1 MGKITIKGNY
11 SELMKKALNNTEV
24 KKCIVCDGIE
34 GTIID
39 SHTVPQF
46 ILRNISLTHE
56 YKSSYQFELP
66 DVENE
71 KLGIKK
77 SGIFRLICG
86 TCDTELFKTY
96 ETEKNYSIPCKEQR
110 ILAEIALKNALKKQ
124 YDLLL
129 TLNLLEPGIEKH
141 KEVKKVFDYYVSI
154 LYANDNEIQR
164 IWDILE
170 SGLEDYKIIYKK
182 YLNYKTP
189 VAAQG
194 HFPYARGFE
203 ETYKPNECVI
213 PWMNIA
219 VLPFSNKT
227 LVVLFTRNDNTIYEG
242 WIKKFGEISENEKLD
257 VINDMIFT
265 ELEDYFID
273 KDLMADDLLSLRLN
287 DKTSMKEFFNRQIQ
301 INNYLEETYKIQ

>member
-1 MGKITIKGNY
+1 MGERTVKGNY
-11 SELMKKALNNTEV
+11 NELMNKALNNTEV
-24 KKCIVCDGIE
+24 KNCIVCNEIE

-39 SHTVPQF
+39 SHTVPKF

-77 SGIFRLICG
+77 SGIFRLLCN

-96 ETEKNYSIPCKEQR
+96 ETEKNYSIPYKEQR
-110 ILAEIALKNALKKQ
+110 ILSEMALKNAFKKQ

-129 TLNLLEPGIEKH
+129 TLNFLEPGIEKNKKA
-141 KEVKKVFDYYVSI
+141 KEAFDYYSY
-154 LYANDNEIQR
+154 LLHANDNEIQK

-170 SGLEDYKIIYKK
+170 SDLGGYKIIYKE

-203 ETYKPNECVI
+203 ETYESNECVI

-242 WIKKFGEISENEKLD
+242 WIKKFGEKSENEKLD

-265 ELEDYFID
+265 ELDDYFID
-273 KDLMADDLLSLRLN
+273 KDFMVDDLLSLRLN
-287 DKTSMKEFFNRQIQ
+287 DKTSMTEFFNRQIQ